1 MRIGVLM
8 RDKNDVNTSEK
19 TGMKVET
26 TAEVSELRQ
35 INLLALDIWQNSHDV
50 PFHSLNL
57 WPVFLIYNVSCDK

>member
-1 MRIGVLM
+1 MRVGVLM

-35 INLLALDIWQNSHDV
+35 INLLALDI
-50 PFHSLNL
+50 
-57 WPVFLIYNVSCDK
+57 